1 MTTIIVQLPPGLA
14 REFARIADTESMPH
28 EDLARVAL
36 RLFVKAVKADERT
49 NQPTNQPTQDAG
61 RAERWGIPKHEQ
73 LRSPLARGSAAIRSA
88 NVRDS
93 AVDVLSVVE
102 HLGARGIFEHRC
114 LCASAW

>member
-49 NQPTNQPTQDAG
+49 NQPTNQPTNQRKTQAAPSG
-61 RAERWGIPKHEQ
+61 GE
-73 LRSPLARGSAAIRSA
+73 SPSMNSCDLLWRE
-88 NVRDS
+88 DP
-93 AVDVLSVVE
+93 LPY
-102 HLGARGIFEHRC
+102 GART
-114 LCASAW
+114 